1 MYQIDRARVYR
12 QSHENPDVIRL
23 YDEFLGK
30 PNSELAHH
38 LLHTHFTDRAKEPA
52 PETISQI
59 WKLVKLG

>member
-1 MYQIDRARVYR
+1 
-12 QSHENPDVIRL
+12 VIRL

-38 LLHTHFTDRAKEPA
+38 LLHTYFTDRAKAPD